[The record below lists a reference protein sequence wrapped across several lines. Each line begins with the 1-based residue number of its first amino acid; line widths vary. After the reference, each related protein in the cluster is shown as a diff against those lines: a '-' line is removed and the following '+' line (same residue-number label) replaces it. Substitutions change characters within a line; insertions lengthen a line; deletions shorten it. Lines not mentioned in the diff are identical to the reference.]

1 VTFFFDLPWQ
11 CWVLPAL
18 LVVAWTGLWWGS
30 RRARLW
36 FAGLTPPGAVVIILL
51 GLIEMLSPAPQQGE
65 PADLSARISALDSGP
80 GTLMMAA
87 GLLAL
92 VVGTALTI
100 TTFGVETTL
109 MVRRHE
115 RAQRDAAVQPP
126 S

>member
-1 VTFFFDLPWQ
+1 MDFFLDLPWQ
-11 CWVLPAL
+11 CWALPAL
-18 LVVAWTGLWWGS
+18 LVVAWTALWWGS

-51 GLIEMLSPAPQQGE
+51 GLIEMLSPGPQQDE
-65 PADLSARISALDSGP
+65 PADLSGRISALGSGP
-80 GTLMMAA
+80 GTLIVAV

-100 TTFGVETTL
+100 VTFVVETTL

-115 RAQRDAAVQPP
+115 RAQRDAAAQPP